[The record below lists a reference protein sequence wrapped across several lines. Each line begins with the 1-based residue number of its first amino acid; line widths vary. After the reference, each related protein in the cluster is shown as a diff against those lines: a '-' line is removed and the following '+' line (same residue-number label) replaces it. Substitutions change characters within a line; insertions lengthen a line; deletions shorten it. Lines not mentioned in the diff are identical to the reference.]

1 MESDIQLDFTYMK
14 HPYNKVFS
22 FWNKNGYELFLYQN
36 YVYCFFILFTGVLSI
51 KVEKG
56 ILIFFIC
63 SLIIFVLSIGLNVLR
78 RKIENILFRKLK
90 MLIFKIQ

>member
-1 MESDIQLDFTYMK
+1 MKRDIQLDFTYMK

-36 YVYCFFILFTGVLSI
+36 YVYWFFMLFTGGGYKNRERDI
-51 KVEKG
+51 E
-56 ILIFFIC
+56 FFIC
-63 SLIIFVLSIGLNVLR
+63 SLIIFVLSMGLNVLK
-78 RKIENILFRKLK
+78 RKIENILFRKLN